1 MPMKTNRKWSRWRF
15 IAILCAVFVVT
26 LAALALRIRRRL
38 PAELIPDIRA
48 GIAARSIADPEARLN
63 RYLELRYGPMSDPAN
78 RQKVFMDFFNI
89 DHIKALQLMVKHSP
103 EAQRKANIQAM
114 SHWIENY
121 RNALTPEQSAALKA
135 QFQSPDGAARL
146 HQATAQYNS
155 QGVDYRGQTA
165 PVISQL
171 LQTLAAVRNQ

>member
-1 MPMKTNRKWSRWRF
+1 MKTRRKWS
-15 IAILCAVFVVT
+15 IAAMLLVGCVAATAV
-26 LAALALRIRRRL
+26 LAHRIRRRL

-48 GIAARSIADPEARLN
+48 GIAARSIADPKARLN

-78 RQKVFMDFFNI
+78 RQKVFLDFFNI

-103 EAQRKANIQAM
+103 PAQRQANIQAM
-114 SHWIENY
+114 SHWIEDY
-121 RNALTPEQSAALKA
+121 RNSLTPEQSAALKA
-135 QFQSPDGAARL
+135 QLAGPEGGARL

-155 QGVDYRGQTA
+155 QGVEYRGQTA

-171 LQTLAAVRNQ
+171 LQTLAAVQNQ